1 VPQQQIVLKHC
12 AVVDPNRIST
22 YEERGGFQALKK
34 VVSKMTPG
42 DVINCVRHSQL
53 KGRGGAGF
61 PTGLKW
67 ELTAKQK
74 ENERFV
80 ICNADE
86 GEAGTFK
93 DRYIIERDPFSLIE
107 GILIACYAVSAR
119 NAFIYLRAEY
129 SRFMPLLENA
139 LEAVRQRGYSGND
152 TFPKVNIEI
161 VLGAGAYV
169 CGEETALIESM
180 EDKRGE
186 VRYKPP
192 FPVSAGLDDKPTVV
206 NNVETLMNVPRI
218 IENGAD
224 WFASIGTERS
234 KGTKVFSVCGDV
246 ERPGVYELV
255 MGSPLREL
263 VETIAGAQSAGM
275 VQVGGLSGRVVPYSE
290 IDVPLTFETV
300 LGAGAII
307 VHNKTRDPVEVA
319 LKSTEFFLEE
329 SCGKC
334 APCREGTQAIY
345 QTLLALTKGKCS
357 RIALNALKEV
367 AVAMSLSSM
376 CGLGQ
381 TAPNAFMDT
390 LRHFPQ
396 AYESR
401 VAKG

>member
-12 AVVDPNRIST
+12 AVIDPNRIAT

-34 VVSKMTPG
+34 VVSKMSPG
-42 DVINCVRHSQL
+42 DVTAKIKQSQL

-107 GILIACYAVSAR
+107 GILIASYAVGAR
-119 NAFIYLRAEY
+119 SAFIYLRAEY
-129 SRFMPLLENA
+129 SRFMPLLESA

-152 TFPKVNIEI
+152 ASPRVNIEV

-192 FPVSAGLDDKPTVV
+192 FPVSVGLDDKPTVV

-246 ERPGVYELV
+246 QRPGVYELV
-255 MGSPLREL
+255 MGSSLREL
-263 VETIAGAQSAGM
+263 VETLSGAESVGM
-275 VQVGGLSGRVVPYSE
+275 VQVGGLSGRVVPYSG

-307 VHNKTRDPVEVA
+307 VHNRTRDPVEVA

-345 QTLLALTKGKCS
+345 QTLLSLMQGKCS
-357 RIALNALKEV
+357 QLALNALKEI
-367 AVAMSLSSM
+367 ALAMSVSSM